1 MRTRNMKHI
10 YSNEIKTVNN
20 IMIKCYIKM
29 LHQNDLMSIFTVCGM
44 SLRFH
49 CINFRIVELTTG
61 IHLDRFYDD
70 PLKGIFVEDISVYCS
85 L

>member
-1 MRTRNMKHI
+1 
-10 YSNEIKTVNN
+10 
-20 IMIKCYIKM
+20 MILCPF
-29 LHQNDLMSIFTVCGM
+29 FTVCWK

-49 CINFRIVELTTG
+49 CMNFRNVDLTTV

-70 PLKGIFVEDISVYCS
+70 PLKGIFVEDIFVYCI